1 MFDNN
6 NNNEAFAKNT
16 LAWNK
21 TLILIFKLIMY

>member
-1 MFDNN
+1 MFDNT
-6 NNNEAFAKNT
+6 NNNEAFAKYK